1 MRIANAIVPAS
12 MFVAAALFVL
22 TPAEL
27 TQAQGPGARPDL
39 DAIKRDYRRPAPRPI
54 ENQLLVDLGRALFF
68 DPRISASGKTACAS
82 CHFPELGYVV
92 TDAHPLVVA
101 ARSRY
106 APGAR
111 RYAGIVLDIVNDHC
125 LALDWPRYSAESLA
139 DFARRAAAALAAE
152 GEGFAL
158 AGKSAPSAW
167 RFRRLLLSYAGAGGI
182 DRAIGRTA
190 AWMKKPEGLIEAG
203 RDWREHLPQLRA
215 TLPQLLADLRAAALA
230 FAKETAQRP

>member
-1 MRIANAIVPAS
+1 MNYLAHLWLS
-12 MFVAAALFVL
+12 
-22 TPAEL
+22 E
-27 TQAQGPGARPDL
+27 QAGLPLPGAILGDMVRGRL
-39 DAIKRDYRRPAPRPI
+39 DGRFPPQLERSIALHRRI
-54 ENQLLVDLGRALFF
+54 D
-68 DPRISASGKTACAS
+68 
-82 CHFPELGYVV
+82 VV

-152 GEGFAL
+152 SEGFAL

-182 DRAIGRTA
+182 DRAISRTA

-203 RDWREHLPQLRA
+203 RDWREHLPQVRA
-215 TLPQLLADLRAAALA
+215 TLPQLLDDLRAAALE
-230 FAKETAQRP
+230 FTKEPAQRP

>member
-1 MRIANAIVPAS
+1 MNYLAHLWLS
-12 MFVAAALFVL
+12 
-22 TPAEL
+22 E
-27 TQAQGPGARPDL
+27 QAGLPLPGAILGDMVRGRL
-39 DAIKRDYRRPAPRPI
+39 DGRFPPQLERSIALHRRI
-54 ENQLLVDLGRALFF
+54 D
-68 DPRISASGKTACAS
+68 
-82 CHFPELGYVV
+82 VV

-139 DFARRAAAALAAE
+139 DFSRRAAAALAAE
-152 GEGFAL
+152 SEGFAL

-182 DRAIGRTA
+182 DRAIKRTA

-203 RDWREHLPQLRA
+203 RDWREHLPQVRA
-215 TLPQLLADLRAAALA
+215 TLPQLLADLRAAALE
-230 FAKETAQRP
+230 FAQEPAQRP